1 MKRALILGVGGQDGS
16 YLARILLERGYD
28 VHGLY
33 RRTSVD
39 NLWRIR
45 DLRDRIRLHR
55 GDLLDGASIERVIVA
70 VQPDA
75 IYNMADQDHV
85 SYSRETPQVSI
96 DITAGAVQRLLETVV
111 SLNPK
116 IKVFQPVSA
125 TIFGKSEP
133 PQHEGTPLNPMSP
146 YACAKACALHFCR
159 YYRRWGAAQ
168 VTCGIMFNH
177 ESEVRGPDYLIQR
190 LIGQVKCLKRN
201 RQGNPLDGS
210 AKVRV
215 ANPNMIV
222 DIGYAPE
229 FMECVVDL
237 MERDI
242 LPDDYCIGT
251 GRRISVWG
259 LAHAVLTAF
268 GFKDPDL
275 WIEICTDP
283 KFAHE
288 PTLIANALKLVNTIG
303 RFPCINGQDLI
314 QKLLDNQIILKETV

>member
-1 MKRALILGVGGQDGS
+1 MKRALILGIGGQDGS

-39 NLWRIR
+39 NLWRIS
-45 DLRDRIRLHR
+45 DLRDRVRLHR
-55 GDLLDGASIERVIVA
+55 GDLSDGVSIEKVVVA
-70 VQPDA
+70 VQPEV

-111 SLNPK
+111 SLNPRIK
-116 IKVFQPVSA
+116 IFQPVSA
-125 TIFGKSEP
+125 TIFGVSAS

-146 YACAKACALHFCR
+146 YACAKACALHLCR
-159 YYRRWGAAQ
+159 YYRMWYAAQ

-177 ESEVRGPDYLIQR
+177 ESRVRGPDYLLQR
-190 LIGQVKCLKRN
+190 LIAQAKAVQVTKIDKTVIV
-201 RQGNPLDGS
+201 
-210 AKVRV
+210 KV
-215 ANPNMIV
+215 ANPNMVV

-237 MERDI
+237 MEKDI
-242 LPDDYCIGT
+242 PPDDYCIGT

-259 LAHAVLTAF
+259 LAHAVLTVL
-268 GFKDPDL
+268 GYSEPDIR
-275 WIEICTDP
+275 IETHADTRYDN
-283 KFAHE
+283 E
-288 PTLIANALKLVNTIG
+288 PTLIANIFKLEKTIG
-303 RFPCINGQDLI
+303 QFPRINGQDLV
-314 QKLLDNQIILKETV
+314 QKLLDNQIILKEIT